1 MIPRSK
7 SHLNTTRKR
16 ILKKIALSALVLI
29 LIASMGVIYFFYS
42 LVEELPSI
50 ASLKDYRPSIITRV
64 YADNN
69 ELIDEFYLEDRK
81 VVRVTELPKFLIFAF
96 VAAEDARFFQHG
108 GFDLKS
114 IARAFVKNL
123 KAGKI
128 VQGGSTITQQV
139 AKSLFLTPEKSYIRK
154 LKEAILAYRI
164 DKYLKKYEI
173 LNLYLNQIYLGHGA
187 YGVEAAAQRYFGK
200 QAKDLTLPEAALLA
214 GLPKAPSRYSPVHH
228 PKRAR
233 SRQVYALGRMQEDG
247 YITEKESAEAL
258 GMPMELKSSEEKE
271 KVAPYFTENVRRYI
285 QAKYSSDVLYKEGLE
300 VYTTLDMD
308 MQRAARKAVDRG
320 LQELDK
326 RQGYRG
332 ALKRIIEEEFESFLK
347 GAAFE
352 LEKRPLEKGV
362 ILKAL
367 VVDVNSDEETVSLRI
382 GPHSGIMTL
391 KDMSWARVPDTNVA
405 YNTVK
410 VTDPAYVLTKG
421 DVILV
426 KIKEVTKPERLIEG
440 EEGEETEEELVFTA
454 ALEQEPEAQS
464 ALLCMDA
471 KTGEIKAMVGGRSY
485 KKSEF
490 NRSTQA
496 KRQPGS
502 AFKPFIYTAA
512 FDQGMTPSTVV
523 MDTPIIFEDTLK
535 DSTWKPRNYEEKFYG
550 PTILRTALVNSRN
563 LVTIKVLKDIGVDY
577 AADYAIN
584 MGITSSLARD
594 LSMALGSSG
603 VTLLEI
609 VRGYGVFAN
618 NGKKADPFFIKKI
631 VDRTGH
637 IVEEHKPRVE
647 QVIDPR
653 IAYITSHLLQDVVK
667 RGTGWRVRELGRP
680 VAGKTGTTN
689 DLKDA
694 WFMGFTPSI
703 VAGVWVGFD
712 DLSKLGKYE
721 TGSRAASPIFLYFM
735 KEALAGTPVELFSP
749 PDGVAFA
756 KIDPQTGLLAKPD
769 SKEYVFQ
776 CYLEGTSPTEY
787 ASEAENDKK
796 KEFFK
801 YDLDS
806 LMRSEKEEELE

>member
-1 MIPRSK
+1 MISRRK
-7 SHLNTTRKR
+7 SQQKTTRR
-16 ILKKIALSALVLI
+16 GIFKKIALSVLI
-29 LIASMGVIYFFYS
+29 LIVIASLGVIYFVYS
-42 LVEELPSI
+42 LVDELPSI

-64 YADNN
+64 YASNN

-200 QAKDLTLPEAALLA
+200 QARDLTLPEAALLA

-233 SRQVYALGRMQEDG
+233 SRQVYVLGRMHEDG
-247 YITEKESAEAL
+247 YITERETSEAL
-258 GMPMELKSSEEKE
+258 DMPIALQSSEEKD

-300 VYTTLDMD
+300 VYTTLDID
-308 MQRAARKAVDRG
+308 MQKAARKAVDRG

-332 ALKRIIEEEFESFLK
+332 PLEKIVEEEFESFLK
-347 GAAFE
+347 ATEFD
-352 LEKRPLEKGV
+352 LEKYPLEKGRT
-362 ILKAL
+362 LKAL
-367 VVDVNSDEETVSLRI
+367 VVDVDSDKNIVSLRI
-382 GPHSGIMTL
+382 GPHRGIMTL

-426 KIKEVTKPERLIEG
+426 RVKEVTKPEGLSEG
-440 EEGEETEEELVFTA
+440 EGETEELLEFTA
-454 ALEQEPEAQS
+454 ALEQEPEVQS
-464 ALLCMDA
+464 ALLCMEA
-471 KTGEIKAMVGGRSY
+471 QTGEVKAMVGGRSY

-490 NRSTQA
+490 NRATQA

-512 FDQGMTPSTVV
+512 FDQGMTPSTIV

-550 PTILRTALVNSRN
+550 PTILRTALVKSRN
-563 LVTIKVLKDIGVDY
+563 LVTIKILKDIGVDY

-594 LSMALGSSG
+594 LSMSLGSSG
-603 VTLLEI
+603 VTLLEM
-609 VRGYGVFAN
+609 VRGYGVFAR
-618 NGKKADPFFIKKI
+618 NGKRADPFFIRKI

-637 IVEEHKPRVE
+637 IVEEHKPRIE

-694 WFMGFTPSI
+694 WFMGFTPSL
-703 VAGVWVGFD
+703 VTGVWVGFD
-712 DLSKLGKYE
+712 DLSRLGKYE

-735 KEALAGTPVELFSP
+735 KEALADRPIELFSP
-749 PDGVAFA
+749 PDGMVFA

-769 SKEYVFQ
+769 SKEYLFQ

-787 ASEAENDKK
+787 ASKAEQDKK
-796 KEFFK
+796 KESFK

-806 LMRSEKEEELE
+806 LMRSENEEKRE